1 MNGGIGFSAVLGSIF
16 IILYA
21 ITIIG
26 LVSLILLENRNPLK
40 TIPWVIVLILLPGI
54 GLIFY
59 YFLGRDHYRLRIITR
74 RLHKR
79 FRKQVPV
86 YRLPDNIG
94 KIPPNYLPL
103 AQLLNRSNYSAIFC
117 GSNISVYTKGTDK
130 FGALLEDIKNAQ
142 HYIHFQYYIFSD
154 DRIGHEVRNALTAKA
169 REGVKIRVMY
179 DDVGCWDINKR
190 FFEDMKKDGIEVYPF
205 LKVVFPI
212 LTSKVNYRNH
222 RKIVVID
229 GKIGYMGGMNV
240 ADRYFEGNKLGPWRD
255 SHFRITGPGVYGLQS
270 SFLID
275 WYTASNRLLKGKEFY
290 PGTELCSDMKM
301 QIVMSGPTSPWYT
314 LMQAFLF
321 CISNAKKYIYIQT
334 PYFLPTESLNQALQ
348 MASLGG
354 IDVRL
359 MIPKRSDTRSAKMA
373 TFSYIDKMLS
383 AGVKVYLYDKGFLHS
398 KLLLTD
404 DMLTCF
410 GSANF
415 DFRSFEHNFEI
426 NAFVYQRNF
435 AVEMKKIFLQDIR
448 DCDEITYAAWR
459 KRPITR
465 RLAESFMRLFAPLL

>member
-1 MNGGIGFSAVLGSIF
+1 
-16 IILYA
+16 
-21 ITIIG
+21 
-26 LVSLILLENRNPLK
+26 
-40 TIPWVIVLILLPGI
+40 
-54 GLIFY
+54 
-59 YFLGRDHYRLRIITR
+59 
-74 RLHKR
+74 
-79 FRKQVPV
+79 
-86 YRLPDNIG
+86 
-94 KIPPNYLPL
+94 
-103 AQLLNRSNYSAIFC
+103 
-117 GSNISVYTKGTDK
+117 
-130 FGALLEDIKNAQ
+130 
-142 HYIHFQYYIFSD
+142 
-154 DRIGHEVRNALTAKA
+154 
-169 REGVKIRVMY
+169 
-179 DDVGCWDINKR
+179 
-190 FFEDMKKDGIEVYPF
+190 
-205 LKVVFPI
+205 
-212 LTSKVNYRNH
+212 
-222 RKIVVID
+222 
-229 GKIGYMGGMNV
+229 
-240 ADRYFEGNKLGPWRD
+240 
-255 SHFRITGPGVYGLQS
+255 
-270 SFLID
+270 
-275 WYTASNRLLKGKEFY
+275 
-290 PGTELCSDMKM
+290 M

-359 MIPKRSDTRSAKMA
+359 MIPNRSDTRSAKMA

-435 AVEMKKIFLQDIR
+435 AAEMKKIFLQDIR

-465 RLAESFMRLFAPLL
+465 RLAESFLRLFAPLL